1 MKTILAFDVYGT
13 LIDTLGISTS
23 LEKYYGELAGE
34 FAREWRKKQL
44 EFSFRRALM
53 DDYVGFSNCTREA
66 LESLEAHY
74 CATSPKIKPLSQ
86 EDKDELMRGYASL
99 PAFKDVRPALEK
111 IKKSE
116 GDFACWAFS
125 NGEPDK
131 VEGLLQQAGIL
142 DIFSD
147 IVSVAEVKSFKPSPA
162 VYNHFAK
169 RANAT
174 ATECILISS
183 NPFDILGALNCH
195 WRAIWLRRD
204 PQLVFDQWRDDGGD
218 ELRQPTHIISTLE
231 EIPALLADS

>member
-34 FAREWRKKQL
+34 FAREWRNKQL

-116 GDFACWAFS
+116 GDFC
-125 NGEPDK
+125 
-131 VEGLLQQAGIL
+131 LLGFLQ
-142 DIFSD
+142 
-147 IVSVAEVKSFKPSPA
+147 
-162 VYNHFAK
+162 
-169 RANAT
+169 
-174 ATECILISS
+174 
-183 NPFDILGALNCH
+183 
-195 WRAIWLRRD
+195 WRAG
-204 PQLVFDQWRDDGGD
+204 QG
-218 ELRQPTHIISTLE
+218 
-231 EIPALLADS
+231 